1 MDGQKEKDKK
11 KERIGWIRKDRIIMP
26 TEPVKPYEP
35 IPLRKGWSL
44 ATLPIVGTVTA
55 TLPTLP
61 TDPSPLPIVPVKDGW
76 LDKEKNRMDGWIIGQ
91 EGVAVVCRLP
101 TPATYRT
108 PCLFT
113 SQAIILRTVP
123 VKVGWM
129 EKNKEPL
136 PAYPP
141 GPEHPSTLAEP
152 SRPDKEKKIVSVK
165 DKDKGQD
172 GGMDGQVGEE
182 GIGWRRG
189 TGMNGTKWRGMQ
201 RKGKEIPKRNTDK
214 SPVSIPS
221 LSLPRANVMVRFE
234 DVQVWHSV
242 MQGESEGRI

>member
-1 MDGQKEKDKK
+1 MDNW
-11 KERIGWIRKDRIIMP
+11 IG
-26 TEPVKPYEP
+26 
-35 IPLRKGWSL
+35 
-44 ATLPIVGTVTA
+44 
-55 TLPTLP
+55 
-61 TDPSPLPIVPVKDGW
+61 
-76 LDKEKNRMDGWIIGQ
+76 
-91 EGVAVVCRLP
+91 GVAEVCRLP

-165 DKDKGQD
+165 DKDKG
-172 GGMDGQVGEE
+172 
-182 GIGWRRG
+182 
-189 TGMNGTKWRGMQ
+189 
-201 RKGKEIPKRNTDK
+201 
-214 SPVSIPS
+214 
-221 LSLPRANVMVRFE
+221 
-234 DVQVWHSV
+234 
-242 MQGESEGRI
+242 